1 MATHSRTTAA
11 TDHATRPDIR
21 RAFDT
26 VSKLVMVYGAFSV
39 AVLAVVVVLSVMGR
53 EVTSFMWGRA
63 GGMFAS
69 AVVTYW
75 LTVVASRGAR
85 WAYIRVRVIAV
96 VVPIAI
102 ITIDSVPG
110 ALPLWFVVLQI
121 AGAVALAP
129 TALIVNRPGLRA
141 AFPVT
146 VPGSRPSAGPDD
158 QRPAARRP

>member
-1 MATHSRTTAA
+1 MATPSRTTAA
-11 TDHATRPDIR
+11 TDHITRPDTL

-26 VSKLVMVYGAFSV
+26 VRKLVMVYGAFSV
-39 AVLAVVVVLSVMGR
+39 AVLVAVVALSVMGR
-53 EVTSFMWGRA
+53 EVTSFMWGRT

-85 WAYIRVRVIAV
+85 WARTRVRVITV

-102 ITIDSVPG
+102 IAIDSIPG

-121 AGAVALAP
+121 AGALALAP
-129 TALIVNRPGLRA
+129 AALIVNRP
-141 AFPVT
+141 PVT

-158 QRPAARRP
+158 QRQTARHV